1 MAVASISMPPVLIL
15 SFLLAR
21 STTLPV
27 TSRTNSLRALSAASA
42 TSATSVAAVSGL
54 TTIWTIPSRSRK
66 SMKINPPRLRRLATQ
81 PLTVTV

>member
-1 MAVASISMPPVLIL
+1 MAVASISIPPVLIL

-42 TSATSVAAVSGL
+42 TSAAAVSGL